1 VADSSSRTEKPTP
14 KRRREARRK
23 GQVARTP
30 DLGAWLALLVVSF
43 VLPTMVAGIE
53 HRVVGLVAAV
63 TSAMAHPSTTEDLRL
78 LGTGLEAALFAA
90 LPFVAIATVV
100 GTAVATAQVGL
111 HLTTGT
117 LWQPKHLSPI
127 AGFKRFL
134 SPNGAFELAKQATKL
149 FVLTAVAWVSV
160 HSLIDALRGPTPPL
174 TSTLAVGA
182 GAIVAM
188 VRAVALAGL
197 LIAIADFA
205 YQRHR
210 NEKQLKMSRHEVK
223 EELRQSEG
231 SPEVKAAQRR
241 RRRLTRSKML
251 AEVAKATAV
260 VTNPTHLA
268 VALRYERGA
277 DPAPRVV
284 AKGLGELAQRIR
296 EEAIARGVPI
306 VENPPLAWTIHGAC
320 EVDDTIPPDLYEAV
334 ARLLAFVYR
343 LSPLQRSLVSSH
355 RMGD

>member
-1 VADSSSRTEKPTP
+1 MADSSSRTEKPTP

-43 VLPTMVAGIE
+43 VLPQMVSGIE
-53 HRVVGLVAAV
+53 RRVLGVVAAA
-63 TSAMAHPSTTEDLRL
+63 TSAMAHPSTAGDLRL
-78 LGTGLEAALFAA
+78 LAAALEAALFAA
-90 LPFVAIATVV
+90 LPFVVVATIV

-111 HLTTGT
+111 HLSTGT

-127 AGFKRFL
+127 AGFKRLL
-134 SPNGAFELAKQATKL
+134 SPNGAFELAKQTVKL
-149 FVLTAVAWVSV
+149 GVLTAVAWVSA
-160 HSLIDALRGPTPPL
+160 HSLVDALGGPTPPL
-174 TSTLAVGA
+174 TSTLTVGA
-182 GAIVAM
+182 GAIVSL
-188 VRAVALAGL
+188 VRAVALAGFV
-197 LIAIADFA
+197 IAIGDFA

-210 NEKQLKMSRHEVK
+210 TEKQLKMTKQEVK
-223 EELRQSEG
+223 DETRQAEG
-231 SPEVKAAQRR
+231 SPEVRAAQRR
-241 RRRLTRSKML
+241 RRRLTRSMML

-268 VALRYERGA
+268 VALRYERGQ

-284 AKGLGELAQRIR
+284 AKGLGELAARIR
-296 EEAIARGVPI
+296 EEAIAHGVPV

-320 EVDDTIPPDLYEAV
+320 EVEDTIPPDLYEAV

-343 LSPLQRSLVSSH
+343 LSPLQRSLVSTH
-355 RMGD
+355 RMG